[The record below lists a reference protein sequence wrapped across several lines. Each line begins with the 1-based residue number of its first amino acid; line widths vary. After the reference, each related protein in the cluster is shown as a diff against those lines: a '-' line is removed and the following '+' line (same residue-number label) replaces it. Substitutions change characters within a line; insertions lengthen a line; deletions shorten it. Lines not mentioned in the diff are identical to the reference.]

1 MAREEKESSSYSGNL
16 AKALNNFRKDQIYCH
31 ATLLVE
37 GQKFYAHRN
46 ILAANSSYF
55 WKLLAQQGHKK
66 KK

>member
-1 MAREEKESSSYSGNL
+1 MAREEKESPSYPENL

-55 WKLLAQQGHKK
+55 
-66 KK
+66 